1 MNSLQPGNS
10 TSEIE
15 VTNISGHGIWLYVRG
30 TEHYLPYEL
39 YPWFK
44 EKTVRQ
50 IANVEEPN
58 PGHYYWPEL
67 DVDLSEEILL
77 NPDEFPLQAKVFST
91 D

>member
-30 TEHYLPYEL
+30 TEHFLPYDL

-44 EKTVRQ
+44 EKTVSQ
-50 IANVEEPN
+50 IANVEEPT

-67 DVDLSEEILL
+67 DVDLSEAILL
-77 NPDEFPLQAKVFST
+77 NPDQYPLQAKSI
-91 D
+91 